1 MSCISA
7 PWCWLE
13 QEVRSHSCRIFT
25 VATLLCGEDI
35 PWSRNQQS
43 AQGLLPSLLVGA
55 LRSAGKVQGASQS
68 AQLHPASFWKG
79 VEASKCNIE
88 FPPPHTP
95 PLSAVSVTCGQPLSE
110 NIKWKIP
117 EIKQFIGFNC
127 VPFWVVW
134 WNLMLSCPGCK
145 SPLCPV
151 YPPPAHWKWRC

>member
-1 MSCISA
+1 MVLIRAGSKKSQLPYFHHGHPALWWRHILVPQSA
-7 PWCWLE
+7 VCTGPPAQPFGGCS
-13 QEVRSHSCRIFT
+13 QE
-25 VATLLCGEDI
+25 CGEGA
-35 PWSRNQQS
+35 RCLTVCS
-43 AQGLLPSLLVGA
+43 ASPCLFLKRGGGIQMQYRIS
-55 LRSAGKVQGASQS
+55 
-68 AQLHPASFWKG
+68 
-79 VEASKCNIE
+79 
-88 FPPPHTP
+88 PPHTP